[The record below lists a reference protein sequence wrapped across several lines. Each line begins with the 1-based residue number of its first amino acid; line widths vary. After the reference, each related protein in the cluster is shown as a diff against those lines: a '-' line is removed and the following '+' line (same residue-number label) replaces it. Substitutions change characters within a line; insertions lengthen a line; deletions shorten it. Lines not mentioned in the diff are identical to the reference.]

1 MNQKKKSKMKIFKL
15 KGKVVLEEISSKSY
29 IEKSEID
36 GGYFISKKYDDNL
49 SVMENIKNGNG
60 LKSLEKEEQNG
71 KILL

>member
-1 MNQKKKSKMKIFKL
+1 MKIFKL

-60 LKSLEKEEQNG
+60 LKSLEKEE
-71 KILL
+71 

>member
-1 MNQKKKSKMKIFKL
+1 MKIFKL

-36 GGYFISKKYDDNL
+36 GGYFIIKKYDDYL

-60 LKSLEKEEQNG
+60 LKSLEK
-71 KILL
+71 

>member
-1 MNQKKKSKMKIFKL
+1 MKIFKL

-36 GGYFISKKYDDNL
+36 GGYFISNKYDDNL

-60 LKSLEKEEQNG
+60 LKSLEKEE
-71 KILL
+71 